1 MGYGGSIAGL
11 KMFKFLV
18 RCCVFERQKPLI
30 NGRVVF
36 APNGQRAASPAALRR
51 ADVLWKGKA
60 RVTIP
65 YLTSTCTIVAVLLRG
80 WCTAAG
86 EQGASL
92 AKKRDRAASP
102 RAKRPHGRCGS
113 NAAVQTIGGSSWS

>member
-1 MGYGGSIAGL
+1 MQEQLGYGGSIAGL

-36 APNGQRAASPAALRR
+36 APNGQRAASRAALRR

-60 RVTIP
+60 RVTVP
-65 YLTSTCTIVAVLLRG
+65 YLTSTCTRVAVLLRLVH
-80 WCTAAG
+80 
-86 EQGASL
+86 EVSL
-92 AKKRDRAASP
+92 YDETLSGSAQHTDRLVVAE
-102 RAKRPHGRCGS
+102 
-113 NAAVQTIGGSSWS
+113 